1 MDNLKQNFNNL
12 TGSAKEQIDKFSQK
26 PNETPNNAL
35 NKGKDQMYS
44 AADNA
49 RSTLDKALGKGDN
62 NNA

>member
-1 MDNLKQNFNNL
+1 MFFYLFPV
-12 TGSAKEQIDKFSQK
+12 EK